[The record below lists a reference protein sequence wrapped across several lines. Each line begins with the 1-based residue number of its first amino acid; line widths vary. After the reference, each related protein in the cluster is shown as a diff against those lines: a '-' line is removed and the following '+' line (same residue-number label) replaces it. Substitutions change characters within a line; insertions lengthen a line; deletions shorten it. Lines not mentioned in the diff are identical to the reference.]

1 MERHL
6 GALIVGAFAVVLVV
20 IVLLQLLEEGDV
32 AEWLAEAPEEW
43 AYVLCFGSSGSM
55 QSSRSSPARRRSA
68 PLRRSPHR
76 ETLELELVMVAG
88 ALGAI
93 VGDSSLFWI
102 ARKSAAR
109 VQGQLDKALE
119 NPKVR
124 AGWDALDRSPGLMI
138 VAGRYV
144 PGMRFAVNATMGLS
158 SLPYRRFLPWS
169 VLGGTLWSVYTCTLA
184 YNVATTLS
192 GFPLASLVISSLI
205 TSAALAAIY
214 FVDRRRRRSSEGCRP
229 SRCERGACGP
239 AELHR
244 IGRVVDRHEAPDSG
258 LDDRARVRLTAAVA
272 SARSASTR
280 HVSLA
285 VPFRAAERNRRVAA
299 SVLAGGIAYRLFLWL
314 LPLGL
319 ILGGAL
325 GLMDADSTEEA
336 LASGG
341 LPAAVVDVIGD
352 VARAAESD
360 WWWLLGIG
368 VPLLLWAGYSGAK
381 AVQLIHSLIWD
392 EPPPRA
398 KPLTSSLAF
407 TGVLCAFMAAF
418 ALTWW
423 LRDEAS
429 LERLL
434 AATLATAPL
443 AAFWLWASL
452 RLPHRDA
459 PWRAL
464 LPGAILVAV
473 GLQVLH
479 VLIVEFLA
487 PKLENA
493 TTLYGSIGA
502 MTTILFFMYFAGR
515 LVVTSPILNSSLHH
529 ELRAQSDEVA
539 TMERRRQASDEQATR
554 P

>member
-1 MERHL
+1 M
-6 GALIVGAFAVVLVV
+6 
-20 IVLLQLLEEGDV
+20 
-32 AEWLAEAPEEW
+32 
-43 AYVLCFGSSGSM
+43 
-55 QSSRSSPARRRSA
+55 
-68 PLRRSPHR
+68 
-76 ETLELELVMVAG
+76 
-88 ALGAI
+88 
-93 VGDSSLFWI
+93 
-102 ARKSAAR
+102 
-109 VQGQLDKALE
+109 
-119 NPKVR
+119 
-124 AGWDALDRSPGLMI
+124 
-138 VAGRYV
+138 
-144 PGMRFAVNATMGLS
+144 
-158 SLPYRRFLPWS
+158 
-169 VLGGTLWSVYTCTLA
+169 
-184 YNVATTLS
+184 
-192 GFPLASLVISSLI
+192 
-205 TSAALAAIY
+205 
-214 FVDRRRRRSSEGCRP
+214 
-229 SRCERGACGP
+229 
-239 AELHR
+239 
-244 IGRVVDRHEAPDSG
+244 DRHEAPDSS
-258 LDDRARVRLTAAVA
+258 LEDRARVRLTAAVA
-272 SARSASTR
+272 GARDASTR

-325 GLMDADSTEEA
+325 GLMDADGTEEA

-360 WWWLLGIG
+360 WWWLLGVG

-423 LRDEAS
+423 VRDEAS

-434 AATLATAPL
+434 AATLVTAPL
-443 AAFWLWASL
+443 AALWLWASL

-529 ELRAQSDEVA
+529 ELRTQSDDS
-539 TMERRRQASDEQATR
+539 RRRWNGAGR
-554 P
+554 PQTNKRLDPGRRR

>member
-1 MERHL
+1 ML
-6 GALIVGAFAVVLVV
+6 
-20 IVLLQLLEEGDV
+20 
-32 AEWLAEAPEEW
+32 
-43 AYVLCFGSSGSM
+43 
-55 QSSRSSPARRRSA
+55 
-68 PLRRSPHR
+68 
-76 ETLELELVMVAG
+76 AG

-109 VQGQLDKALE
+109 VQGQLDAALK

-169 VLGGTLWSVYTCTLA
+169 IVGGILWSVYTCALA
-184 YNVATTLS
+184 YKVATTLS
-192 GFPLASLVISSLI
+192 GYPLASLVISSLI

-214 FVDRRRRRSSEGCRP
+214 FVDRRRRR
-229 SRCERGACGP
+229 GAKDAEPTDVIAEP
-239 AELHR
+239 AA
-244 IGRVVDRHEAPDSG
+244 GRAPPDPTSKLDPNEAPDAG
-258 LDDRARVRLTAAVA
+258 LDDRARVRFTAAVA

-314 LPLGL
+314 LPFGL
-319 ILGGAL
+319 IVGGAL

-368 VPLLLWAGYSGAK
+368 APLLLWAGYSAAK
-381 AVQLIHSLIWD
+381 AVQLIHSLVWD
-392 EPPPRA
+392 QPPPRT

-407 TGVLCAFMAAF
+407 TGVLCAFMAA
-418 ALTWW
+418 AGITWW
-423 LRDEAS
+423 LRDEAA
-429 LERLL
+429 LVGLF
-434 AATLATAPL
+434 AATLDHRPARRVVALGFAPPSAPGRSLAGAATRRDPRRDRLSGAPR
-443 AAFWLWASL
+443 ADRRVPRAEA
-452 RLPHRDA
+452 REVDDAVREHRRHDDD
-459 PWRAL
+459 PL
-464 LPGAILVAV
+464 
-473 GLQVLH
+473 LH
-479 VLIVEFLA
+479 VLRREARRHLA
-487 PKLENA
+487 HSQQLPPSRA
-493 TTLYGSIGA
+493 ARARQSSCRRGDR
-502 MTTILFFMYFAGR
+502 AGR
-515 LVVTSPILNSSLHH
+515 SLTPVTCRS
-529 ELRAQSDEVA
+529 RA
-539 TMERRRQASDEQATR
+539 RR
-554 P
+554 